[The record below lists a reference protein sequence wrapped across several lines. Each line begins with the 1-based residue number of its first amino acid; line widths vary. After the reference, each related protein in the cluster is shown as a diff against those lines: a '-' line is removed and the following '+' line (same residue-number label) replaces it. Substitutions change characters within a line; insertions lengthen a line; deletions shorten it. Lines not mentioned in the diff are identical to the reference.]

1 MNLLIIKLITQKSKN
16 GCPIMNIELK
26 TVPQHQVAYIYQIG
40 SYDKIPEC
48 LGAVIE
54 WISQKGLQVKDP
66 IYGLYY
72 NSPLEVAPEELE
84 WEVGAGFE
92 GELDTEISEDE
103 DGQEVQLQTISEH
116 QVVSTVFKGPYGEA
130 SSVYV
135 DLYQYTAQND
145 LKIVGPV
152 KEIYLNNP
160 QDPSES
166 LTEVQFPVI

>member
-16 GCPIMNIELK
+16 GCPIMKIELK
-26 TVPQHQVAYIYQIG
+26 TIPQHQVAYIYQIG

-54 WISQKGLQVKDP
+54 WIAQKGLQVKDP
-66 IYGLYY
+66 VYGLYY

>member
-1 MNLLIIKLITQKSKN
+1 MDV
-16 GCPIMNIELK
+16 PIMKIELK
-26 TVPQHQVAYIYQIG
+26 TIKQHQVAYIYHMG
-40 SYDKIPEC
+40 SYDKIPEY
-48 LGAVIE
+48 LGAVVE
-54 WISQKGLQVKDP
+54 WIAQKGLQVKDP
-66 IYGLYY
+66 VYGLYY

-92 GELDTEISEDE
+92 GKIEIENFEDE
-103 DGQEVQLQTISEH
+103 NGQEVQLQTIPEH
-116 QVVSTVFKGPYGEA
+116 QVISTVFQGPYGEA

-135 DLYQYTAQND
+135 DLYEYAVQND

-160 QDPSES
+160 KEASES